1 MSNAQNI
8 NNQEAEFLEK
18 MRHTSAHVLAQ
29 AVLKLYP
36 DTKLGIGPAIDDGFY
51 YDFEFQ
57 EPITND
63 VLPKIEAEMKK
74 IIKAD
79 LPLTQ
84 EFHPRDKVVERFEA
98 LEQKYKLDLLE
109 SIHDKKIS
117 LYITGDSEF
126 TDLCRGPHVESTGQ
140 IGAIKLLRI
149 AGAYWK
155 GDENNPMLTRIY
167 GTAFPT
173 QEALDEHLEMLE
185 QAKLRDHRKLGKELN
200 IYLFD
205 DEVGPGLPLWQP
217 NGAIIIEEL
226 EKLAKEVERNAGY
239 QQVRTPHV
247 TKENLFLRSGHLPY
261 YADSM
266 YPPMKLDG
274 VNYYVK
280 PMNCP
285 FHHKIYA
292 GQLRSYKDLPIRLSE
307 YGTCYRYEKSG
318 ELFGLMRVR
327 SMQMNDAHIY
337 LRRDQFEHEFMG
349 VIDLYMQ
356 YFKLF
361 GIDKYLMR
369 LSKHSKEGLGKKYV
383 DNEELWVETE
393 NMIKEVMD
401 KAEIPYVEVEDE
413 AAFYGPKIDVQV
425 WSAIGREFT
434 LATNQVDFAVP
445 ERFDLTFTNSD
456 GEKETPLCIHRAP
469 LSTHE
474 RIIGFLLEHYA
485 GAFPVWLAPLQV
497 KILPITDDHVDYA
510 NSIAEKLQ
518 SAGVRCEV
526 DSRSEK
532 LGYKIREGEKMK
544 VPYIIVV
551 GDKEVETDTIALRI
565 RGQKEQGL
573 HRIDE
578 FATILEEKIKKR
590 DSDLSIENN

>member
-117 LYITGDSEF
+117 LYITGDNEF

-337 LRRDQFEHEFMG
+337 LRRDQFEQEFMG

-518 SAGVRCEV
+518 SVGVRCEV